1 MNAGATARVSPAAG
15 IVAVGLQG
23 LRYGFAPVPARA
35 LDETEHSP
43 DGRSRRAERTRE
55 AIVAALLELLDA
67 GELRPTAESIAERAA
82 VSPRTVYQHFP
93 DRDGLIAAAA
103 AAQERRLRGLVSRID
118 PALPLPERLDAF
130 VLQRAQILETI
141 TGMRRAAILL
151 EPFSP
156 VVAEKLSLVRGA
168 ARAELAH
175 VFADQIAG
183 RPARERD
190 ELLAALTTAASWP
203 AWDGLRRHQGLSAER
218 AADVMRR
225 TLAALLGV

>member
-1 MNAGATARVSPAAG
+1 MER
-15 IVAVGLQG
+15 
-23 LRYGFAPVPARA
+23 
-35 LDETEHSP
+35 SP

-67 GELRPTAESIAERAA
+67 GELRPTAESIADRAG

-93 DRDGLIAAAA
+93 DRDGLIVAAA
-103 AAQERRLRGLVSRID
+103 AAQERRLRGLVAPID
-118 PALPLPERLDAF
+118 TALAPSERLDAF
-130 VLQRAQILETI
+130 VRQRMRILETI

-183 RPARERD
+183 RPAHERD